1 MASQEYWNSTEE
13 DSLENQ
19 KGRNS
24 LRRKS
29 RQEQWPE
36 QGLGVERFTVGLGR
50 RWKPISKVLSL

>member
-24 LRRKS
+24 LGRKS

-36 QGLGVERFTVGLGR
+36 QGLGIEKFMVGLGR